1 MENTL
6 LIAIGALA
14 LFGGGMALG
23 YWVGNGR
30 RWQDDARSSAVR
42 SEYEQY
48 RRKVTEHFSRTADH
62 FQAIGR
68 QYRELYE
75 HMATGA
81 ESLCDD
87 RIESTPKFPR
97 AEGTEE
103 LRDRPPEERPRD
115 FAEGSDAEE
124 PAEAAVADTVTAA
137 PPEADDGGK
146 PESVEPEN
154 VERKAEG
161 EAAPEKR
168 DPAGERTYH

>member
-6 LIAIGALA
+6 LIAIGALVLLGA
-14 LFGGGMALG
+14 GMALG

-30 RWQDDARSSAVR
+30 RWQDDARSSEVR

-81 ESLCDD
+81 DSLCDD
-87 RIESTPKFPR
+87 RIESTPTFPR

-103 LRDRPPEERPRD
+103 VRDRPPGERPRD
-115 FAEGSDAEE
+115 FAEGSDEE
-124 PAEAAVADTVTAA
+124 DGEATAVADTVTAA
-137 PPEADDGGK
+137 PPEADEAGK
-146 PESVEPEN
+146 PESAGPEDAERKTEGEVAPEN
-154 VERKAEG
+154 
-161 EAAPEKR
+161 R
-168 DPAGERTYH
+168 DPADERTYH

>member
-6 LIAIGALA
+6 LIAIGALV

-30 RWQDDARSSAVR
+30 RWQDDARSSEVR
-42 SEYEQY
+42 LEYEKY

-75 HMATGA
+75 HMAAGA
-81 ESLCDD
+81 DSLCDD

-103 LRDRPPEERPRD
+103 ARERTPGERPRD
-115 FAEGSDAEE
+115 FAEGSDEE
-124 PAEAAVADTVTAA
+124 EREEAAVADTVTAA
-137 PPEADDGGK
+137 PPEADEPGK
-146 PESVEPEN
+146 PGSAGPAD
-154 VERKAEG
+154 VERKSEG
-161 EAAPEKR
+161 EAATEKR
-168 DPAGERTYH
+168 DPADERTYH